1 MKYSTKPL
9 IKWELHYLDNHTKKY
24 CILSGVED
32 TEAKA
37 IKVLWEQI
45 SNHRGEAFDA
55 AITSKDGRIIPV
67 STISGKVKR
76 SC

>member
-1 MKYSTKPL
+1 MGYSTKIPV
-9 IKWELHYLDNHTKKY
+9 KWELHYLDNQTKKY
-24 CILSGVED
+24 CILSGLED

-37 IKVLWEQI
+37 VKVLWKQI

-76 SC
+76 G